1 MEYKPL
7 VAPDEMMDTTYAV
20 PTVTANR
27 FIVSGH
33 GDLLRIAFGESR
45 TPESTINFRGAVA
58 MTPFQAWELA
68 KIIQNVLGP
77 RVAEFEAANAPDT
90 K

>member
-1 MEYKPL
+1 
-7 VAPDEMMDTTYAV
+7 MDSTYIV

-33 GDLLRIAFGESR
+33 GDLVRIAFGENR
-45 TPESTINFRGAVA
+45 TPESPINFRGAVA
-58 MTPFQAWELA
+58 MTPYQAWELS
-68 KIIQNVLGP
+68 KILQNVLGH
-77 RVAEFEAANAPDT
+77 RIAEFEAASNVSADT